1 MVRLRTPR
9 FLLPSVAL
17 AVVLTPAAC
26 RSSDAAPGG
35 PKVRPSAAS
44 APEARTQTRS
54 FGAPLTPAPDVLPIS
69 ALLSSPDAFASKT
82 VTVEAQ
88 VRRNCTK
95 KGCWM
100 EIAEGNDLT
109 TPGCRVTFKD
119 YGFFVPLDSSGARAR
134 VQGIVEVKTVAPGE
148 AQHLEAEGAR
158 FAGKQT
164 DGSARELRIVAT
176 GVELT
181 RSAG

>member
-1 MVRLRTPR
+1 
-9 FLLPSVAL
+9 
-17 AVVLTPAAC
+17 
-26 RSSDAAPGG
+26 
-35 PKVRPSAAS
+35 
-44 APEARTQTRS
+44 
-54 FGAPLTPAPDVLPIS
+54 
-69 ALLSSPDAFASKT
+69 
-82 VTVEAQ
+82 
-88 VRRNCTK
+88 
-95 KGCWM
+95 
-100 EIAEGNDLT
+100 
-109 TPGCRVTFKD
+109 VTFKD

-148 AQHLEAEGAR
+148 VQHLEAEGAR